1 VARGIHP
8 TTIERPFGV
17 HEIFFSTTDR
27 KGVIRSGNSVFTR
40 VSGYTTDELIG
51 KPHTLVRHP
60 DMPRVVFQLLW
71 DEIGAGRTVAAY
83 VKNQA
88 SDGSYYWVLAT
99 VVPIEDGYLSVR
111 VKPTSPLLATVI
123 PLYEELRALEQGI
136 EDSGGTPTDA
146 MAASAPRLLERLHEL
161 GLADY
166 EAFMRLAL
174 PLEMRHFVQARGA
187 VRERDASS
195 DALGAALAACT
206 QLRIRLSREFSRM
219 GRYDDLEAAFEGKAE
234 SVLRLADEI
243 RLFSLNAQIGSAR
256 LRETGAALSVIAD
269 IMRTRS
275 EAVAGS
281 VREIGGA
288 IEGATDIL
296 SSLAFEVALA
306 TLQCETAFQFM
317 VGVERA
323 DVEMDAAVLAAN
335 VRALATCLES
345 GLAPLGPRLA
355 SLQGHLSR
363 VGNGVAGLRDEL
375 GRLVMLQV
383 AGGVE
388 IARLPEA
395 TALGMLFQ
403 EIRSQVEHAKTEIAG
418 LGIIDELRRAGA
430 SGLTVD
436 LIERNLRSV
445 TEWATA
451 IAWTESRRAA

>member
-1 VARGIHP
+1 
-8 TTIERPFGV
+8 
-17 HEIFFSTTDR
+17 
-27 KGVIRSGNSVFTR
+27 
-40 VSGYTTDELIG
+40 
-51 KPHTLVRHP
+51 
-60 DMPRVVFQLLW
+60 
-71 DEIGAGRTVAAY
+71 
-83 VKNQA
+83 
-88 SDGSYYWVLAT
+88 
-99 VVPIEDGYLSVR
+99 
-111 VKPTSPLLATVI
+111 
-123 PLYEELRALEQGI
+123 
-136 EDSGGTPTDA
+136 
-146 MAASAPRLLERLHEL
+146 
-161 GLADY
+161 
-166 EAFMRLAL
+166 MRLAL

-317 VGVERA
+317 VEVERA